1 MRKVPLKNYIIL
13 VVVFILVFLLTIALA
28 NLYNNQGKKIETN
41 FFEFYNKIDM
51 RDFNQYIIENPDAII
66 YISDRYDK
74 STSKFESKLKK
85 YIQKNNLYDYVICID
100 KNNIDNSDKIKILD
114 QKIDFSSFPIVIVV
128 NDGKI
133 VNISYV
139 DINNFDISRIIDYK
153 VFKW

>member
-114 QKIDFSSFPIVIVV
+114 QKIDFSSYPIVIVV

>member
-114 QKIDFSSFPIVIVV
+114 QKINFSSFPIVIVV